1 MVAGNGDAEHGG
13 GTGATPL
20 EERVRRLEKDVE
32 ELREQVRTHA
42 QAPTQ
47 VRAITET
54 QFGAGVETPTE
65 TPGEAATP
73 IAERPAQREIVSS
86 PFAEATRNPVWRRGG
101 NARERGPLFRL
112 FPAGL
117 PPATWWVARA
127 GVVLLL
133 VGVSFLLRMGV
144 EQGWLTPPVR
154 VAGGVIIGVALSA
167 FGLLARTSRPAYS
180 QLLVGGGVVAFYLS
194 AFGAWSVWQLVP
206 YEAAFAFCVLTTGF
220 AFAAAVRLR
229 AEWLALLGVAG
240 GYATP
245 FMLLSP
251 DSNVPALVAYS
262 LLLLGGYLTVYVFR
276 GWRPVYGTAI
286 FGIWAILAVSDLGAR
301 TYTTSIEGVL
311 STDVAWSVSTGAL
324 IAWLTILFLTSAR
337 RYLLANAGASATVS
351 VTSENGGGGVL
362 TEAAATSVAPLV
374 ALLFA
379 WSAWTPESLSGVH
392 LASLAVAM
400 ALVHLAAYA
409 VVANKA
415 LLSSS
420 SSFAGASRRQ
430 RGNGGGQAY
439 GGFFEASA
447 LAGLLEE
454 RSADTSHE
462 SNGETSRES
471 SIALALRY
479 ARTQAFAA
487 VVLLTLAVVF
497 LLDGAALASAL
508 AVEGALLAY
517 LVRPSAGDDTAPR
530 LSGRRLIT
538 AKSWLLLTFA
548 ALYSLGSVAWRATDP
563 FGATGTGSD
572 AAYLPFLNG
581 DAVSL
586 LVVVASLF
594 FVGRMGEGADA
605 SPRRGVAA
613 GARLLGHLLLALG
626 VVSEFARSD
635 LPSGASFAFL
645 ALYALALALAR
656 FFSDRNV
663 PTTGESHLPSPA
675 LWRPPSWVASWL
687 DVGAVLCLV
696 APWLWGRLDVGGTW
710 TGYPTGASQALSE
723 PGAHLA
729 NLVGVLVLF
738 GVAGLLFLWG
748 NAQRGSSTAWKD
760 ESLLPLA
767 AVLVYA
773 ASTFFALYWTWRV
786 LDPLSGGG
794 ALVSVAWGVLSAALL
809 AGPALLLAPS
819 PRETGSAALVY
830 WSSRAGYAVLALV
843 VAKLFL
849 YDLAAVDPIL
859 RILLFCGFGTAFLL
873 AAYLFGGERG
883 RTRSDT

>member
-1 MVAGNGDAEHGG
+1 MVAANGEAGHGG

-20 EERVRRLEKDVE
+20 EERVRRLEKNVN

-42 QAPTQ
+42 QAQAQTHARASADTQ
-47 VRAITET
+47 NEAR
-54 QFGAGVETPTE
+54 VETP
-65 TPGEAATP
+65 GKAAAPT
-73 IAERPAQREIVSS
+73 AQRPARREPLAS
-86 PFAEATRNPVWRRGG
+86 PFAEATRNPVRRSGG
-101 NARERGPLFRL
+101 TTRERGPLFGL
-112 FPAGL
+112 FPEGL

-144 EQGWLTPPVR
+144 EQGWLTPAVR
-154 VAGGVIIGVALSA
+154 VAGGVAIGVALSA

-206 YEAAFAFCVLTTGF
+206 YEAVFAFCVLTTAF
-220 AFAAAVRLR
+220 AFAAAVRLS
-229 AEWLALLGVAG
+229 AEWLALLGVVG

-262 LLLLGGYLTVYVFR
+262 LLLLGGYLMVYVLR

-286 FGIWAILAVSDLGAR
+286 FGIWAILAVSDIGAR
-301 TYTTSIEGVL
+301 TYNYAT
-311 STDVAWSVSTGAL
+311 STDGTLPTDAAWSVSMGAF
-324 IAWLTILFLTSAR
+324 IAWLTILFLSSAR
-337 RYLLANAGASATVS
+337 RYLLADARASVS
-351 VTSENGGGGVL
+351 SENGRSGSGVL

-379 WSAWTPESLSGVH
+379 WSAWPSENLSGVH

-400 ALVHLAAYA
+400 ALIHLAAYA
-409 VVANKA
+409 IVANKA

-420 SSFAGASRRQ
+420 SSVARANAGTPTGQ
-430 RGNGGGQAY
+430 RSDVSGQTY

-447 LAGLLEE
+447 LAGFLDE
-454 RSADTSHE
+454 RSA
-462 SNGETSRES
+462 ETSRES
-471 SIALALRY
+471 YGEPSRESGITLALRY
-479 ARTQAFAA
+479 ARAQAFAA

-517 LVRPSAGDDTAPR
+517 LVRPSESEDVATR
-530 LSGRRLIT
+530 LAGRRLIT
-538 AKSWLLLTFA
+538 AKSWLLLAFA
-548 ALYSLGSVAWRATDP
+548 ALYSLGTVTWRATDP
-563 FGATGTGSD
+563 FGATGTGGD
-572 AAYLPFLNG
+572 ASYLPFLNG

-586 LVVVASLF
+586 LAVVASLF
-594 FVGRMGEGADA
+594 FVGRMGERADA
-605 SPRRGVAA
+605 APWRIVGA
-613 GARLLGHLLLALG
+613 GSRLLGHMILALG
-626 VVSEFARSD
+626 VVSEFVRSD
-635 LPSGASFAFL
+635 FSAGAAFVFL

-656 FFSDRNV
+656 FFSERNL
-663 PTTGESHLPSPA
+663 PTTGGSLV
-675 LWRPPSWVASWL
+675 PSWVASWL
-687 DVGAVLCLV
+687 DVGAVLCVV
-696 APWLWGRLDVGGTW
+696 ALWLWSRLDTAGTW
-710 TGYPTGASQALSE
+710 TGYPSAASQALSA
-723 PGAHLA
+723 PGAHFA

-738 GVAGLLFLWG
+738 AVAGLLFLWG
-748 NAQRGSSTAWKD
+748 NARRGSSTAWEQ

-767 AVLVYA
+767 AVPLLA
-773 ASTFFALYWTWRV
+773 ASTFFALWWTWTV

-794 ALVSVAWGVLSAALL
+794 ALVSVAWGVLSVALL
-809 AGPALLLAPS
+809 AGPALLLS
-819 PRETGSAALVY
+819 PTSRETGTMGLVY
-830 WSSRAGYAVLALV
+830 WSSKAGYAVLALV

-849 YDLAAVDPIL
+849 YDLAAVEPIL

-883 RTRSDT
+883 RTRSNT

>member
-1 MVAGNGDAEHGG
+1 MVAGTGDAEHGG

-42 QAPTQ
+42 RAQTQ
-47 VRAITET
+47 VRAIAET
-54 QFGAGVETPTE
+54 QNGARVETPKE

-73 IAERPAQREIVSS
+73 TQERPAQSEIVSS
-86 PFAEATRNPVWRRGG
+86 PFAEATRNPVRHRGG
-101 NARERGPLFRL
+101 NVRERGPLLGL
-112 FPAGL
+112 FPDGL

-144 EQGWLTPPVR
+144 EQGWLTPAVR
-154 VAGGVIIGVALSA
+154 VAGGVVIGGALSA

-206 YEAAFAFCVLTTGF
+206 YEAAFAFCVLTTAF
-220 AFAAAVRLR
+220 AFAAAVRLS

-251 DSNVPALVAYS
+251 DSNVPGLVAYS
-262 LLLLGGYLTVYVFR
+262 LLLLGGYLTVYVLR

-301 TYTTSIEGVL
+301 AYTTSIEGVL
-311 STDVAWSVSTGAL
+311 PADAAWSVSTGAL

-337 RYLLANAGASATVS
+337 RYLLVDARASVS
-351 VTSENGGGGVL
+351 SENGRSGSGVL

-374 ALLFA
+374 ALFFA
-379 WSAWTPESLSGVH
+379 WSAWPSENLSGVH

-400 ALVHLAAYA
+400 ALVHLVAYA
-409 VVANKA
+409 IVANKA

-420 SSFAGASRRQ
+420 SSVAGASRGRQ
-430 RGNGGGQAY
+430 GNVSGQAY
-439 GGFFEASA
+439 SGFFEVSA
-447 LAGLLEE
+447 LAGLLED
-454 RSADTSHE
+454 RST
-462 SNGETSRES
+462 ETSRES
-471 SIALALRY
+471 YGEPSRESGILRY
-479 ARTQAFAA
+479 VRMQAFAA
-487 VVLLTLAVVF
+487 LVLLTLAVVF
-497 LLDGAALASAL
+497 LLDGVALASAL

-517 LVRPSAGDDTAPR
+517 LVRPSESDDAVMR
-530 LSGRRLIT
+530 LAGRRLIT

-548 ALYSLGSVAWRATDP
+548 ALYSLGTVAWRAADP
-563 FGATGTGSD
+563 FGATGAGDD

-581 DAVSL
+581 DAVCL

-594 FVGRMGEGADA
+594 FVGRMGEGADP
-605 SPRRGVAA
+605 SPWRGVAA
-613 GARLLGHLLLALG
+613 GARLFGHLLLALG

-645 ALYALALALAR
+645 ALYALSLALAR
-656 FFSDRNV
+656 FVSDRNLSA
-663 PTTGESHLPSPA
+663 TGESRLPSPA
-675 LWRPPSWVASWL
+675 PWRPPSWVASWL
-687 DVGAVLCLV
+687 DVGAVLCV
-696 APWLWGRLDVGGTW
+696 MAPWLWERLDASGMW
-710 TGYPTGASQALSE
+710 AAYPTAASQALSE

-748 NAQRGSSTAWKD
+748 DARRGSSTAWED
-760 ESLLPLA
+760 ERLLPSA
-767 AVLVYA
+767 AVLLLA
-773 ASTFFALYWTWRV
+773 ASTFFALYWTWTV
-786 LDPLSGGG
+786 LDPLLGGS

-819 PRETGSAALVY
+819 PRETGSAGLIY
-830 WSSRAGYAVLALV
+830 WSSKAGYIVLALV

-873 AAYLFGGERG
+873 AAYLFGGERS

>member
-262 LLLLGGYLTVYVFR
+262 LLLLDGYLTVYVFR

-301 TYTTSIEGVL
+301 TFTTSIEGVL

-379 WSAWTPESLSGVH
+379 WSAWTPESISGVH

-548 ALYSLGSVAWRATDP
+548 ALYSLGSVACNRPVRRDGYGERCRLPALPERRRCLLACGCRLPVLRRPDGRGGGRLAKARRCRRSPPARASTLG
-563 FGATGTGSD
+563 FGRRLGVRPLGPPVRCLFC
-572 AAYLPFLNG
+572 LPRALRTRPS
-581 DAVSL
+581 ARAIL
-586 LVVVASLF
+586 LRSQRADHGRIAPALACALASTVVGGVLA
-594 FVGRMGEGADA
+594 RR
-605 SPRRGVAA
+605 RRGA
-613 GARLLGHLLLALG
+613 LLG
-626 VVSEFARSD
+626 R
-635 LPSGASFAFL
+635 
-645 ALYALALALAR
+645 
-656 FFSDRNV
+656 
-663 PTTGESHLPSPA
+663 
-675 LWRPPSWVASWL
+675 
-687 DVGAVLCLV
+687 
-696 APWLWGRLDVGGTW
+696 
-710 TGYPTGASQALSE
+710 
-723 PGAHLA
+723 
-729 NLVGVLVLF
+729 
-738 GVAGLLFLWG
+738 
-748 NAQRGSSTAWKD
+748 
-760 ESLLPLA
+760 
-767 AVLVYA
+767 
-773 ASTFFALYWTWRV
+773 
-786 LDPLSGGG
+786 
-794 ALVSVAWGVLSAALL
+794 SVAV
-809 AGPALLLAPS
+809 
-819 PRETGSAALVY
+819 
-830 WSSRAGYAVLALV
+830 
-843 VAKLFL
+843 
-849 YDLAAVDPIL
+849 
-859 RILLFCGFGTAFLL
+859 GTP
-873 AAYLFGGERG
+873 
-883 RTRSDT
+883 